1 MNGEMLSK
9 IVLTIMFIAVTIT
22 EVYLSHQNGK
32 DSCAASKSLSTC
44 LHLSEAV
51 IRIGAHII
59 SFAVMMFL
67 ACWVCGGCKVYQL
80 RMMTAVVVALWA
92 IMDEVTKPMLK
103 NERHCSV
110 KDIGWN
116 VVGCVVGFGLWMIWR
131 MLL

>member
-1 MNGEMLSK
+1 MNSEVLSK

-32 DSCAASKSLSTC
+32 DSGAASKFLST
-44 LHLSEAV
+44 HFYLSEAV
-51 IRIGAHII
+51 IRTGAHII

-67 ACWVCGGCKVYQL
+67 ACWVCGGCKEYQV

-116 VVGCVVGFGLWMIWR
+116 LVGCVIGFGLWMI
-131 MLL
+131 MLLL